1 MSMNIQNGL
10 LTLTV
15 KVSGDGF
22 TKNSRG
28 AEMPP

>member
-1 MSMNIQNGL
+1 MNIQNGL

-15 KVSGDGF
+15 KVSRDGH
-22 TKNSRG
+22 TQNSRG

>member
-1 MSMNIQNGL
+1 MNIQNGL

-15 KVSGDGF
+15 RVSGDGL
-22 TKNSRG
+22 TQNSRG